1 MAKVD
6 SMPGP
11 VHHHA
16 NLIYSPGTQVVALRD
31 ILGQNGRV
39 LHPRGAVAVVIKS
52 PVDLT
57 HDYRVKF
64 LDGVQESLKPSELTQ
79 LAQFKEGQLSAG
91 RGLDDHAGLYQ
102 RVIYQCVIG
111 SQAYGLSGDG
121 SDIDRRGIY
130 LPTAEQHWSLTP
142 LPEQLECDQTQ
153 EAYWELQK
161 FLVLALKANPNVLE
175 CLYSPLVEKLSP
187 LAKQLLDMREIFLS
201 RLVYQTYNGYV
212 SSQFKKMQ
220 ADIRNQ
226 GSVKWKHV
234 MHLIRLLMSGIHV
247 LKQGYVQVE
256 VGDRRELL
264 LAIKRGEMPWEET
277 EKLRRSLHKEFDQAF
292 QQTSLPER
300 PDYQRA
306 DAFLVK
312 ARRAAI
318 SEELP

>member
-1 MAKVD
+1 MVN
-6 SMPGP
+6 P
-11 VHHHA
+11 VHQHA
-16 NLIYSPGTQVVALRD
+16 NLIYSPGTQVVVLRD
-31 ILGQNGRV
+31 VVGQNGRV
-39 LHPRGAVAVVIKS
+39 LQPRGAVGVVIKS

-79 LAQFKEGQLSAG
+79 LAHFKEGQLSAG
-91 RGLDDHAGLYQ
+91 RSLDDHADLYQ

-111 SQAYGLSGDG
+111 SQAYGLAGEG
-121 SDIDRRGIY
+121 SDVDRRGIY
-130 LPTAEQHWSLTP
+130 LPTAEQYWSLTP

-153 EAYWELQK
+153 EAYWELKK

-187 LAKQLLDMREIFLS
+187 LAMELLEMREIFLS
-201 RLVYQTYNGYV
+201 RLVYQTFNGYV

-220 ADIRNQ
+220 ADLRNQ

-247 LKQGYVQVE
+247 LQHRHVQLE
-256 VGDRRELL
+256 VGDRRDLL
-264 LAIKRGEMPWEET
+264 LAIKRGEMPWEES
-277 EKLRRSLHKEFDQAF
+277 EKLRRSLHKEFDLAF
-292 QQTSLPER
+292 HQTSLPDR
-300 PDYQRA
+300 PDYARA

-318 SEELP
+318 SDELP